1 MTISTSSGRS
11 YSSYERRNGRKA
23 GFRKAGKE
31 MEG

>member
-11 YSSYERRNGRKA
+11 YSNNERRHGRKA

-31 MEG
+31 LED